1 MLAAIFMTEDEFLK
15 AVAITDYIDAINKLY
30 KDILI
35 SSDYGEHLYKVTSE
49 QRIVFYITRLD
60 SEVYNGGLNQFFFNS
75 SGEYAQE
82 TIESLKKIGAI
93 DTSAILE
100 KAVSFWP
107 NSSVPKDTFTRR
119 ELLENVEQVA
129 NPVWEDLDRVYWNDE
144 ERITEKLFQFVL
156 NNPDKFY

>member
-1 MLAAIFMTEDEFLK
+1 M
-15 AVAITDYIDAINKLY
+15 
-30 KDILI
+30 
-35 SSDYGEHLYKVTSE
+35 
-49 QRIVFYITRLD
+49 
-60 SEVYNGGLNQFFFNS
+60 YNGGLNQFFFNS
-75 SGEYAQE
+75 SGEYTHE

-93 DTSAILE
+93 DTSAVLE

-107 NSSVPKDTFTRR
+107 NSVVPKNTFTRR

-156 NNPDKFY
+156 NNSDKFY